1 MKKYYEPNE
10 VKIDLDNLEPFK
22 KKFSER
28 LESKSVTP
36 QELSLVIKFSVN
48 NSEFEKWLFDKM
60 KKLSGKD
67 NNLAEKLYDKID
79 LSYEFYLLCKKMNG
93 QKHETQ
99 NLRDTLIRFNKLM
112 AYYETGTDSFYE
124 DGQHNICDCVHTL
137 FLNFFNNLYMSQN
150 PQSELTS
157 AYYAK
162 NGTGRTVILK
172 NVIDNYKSNPKS
184 LRSTLLN
191 YFYSLGEGKH
201 SCVTCSKELS
211 VKTFYIPYI
220 EFDNNLIKK
229 ADLKHECR
237 HELETNYIPLEIFFN
252 HYGDIYEYQNA
263 RSCNQCSKSYM
274 VSVKKK
280 ICMIPR
286 DLIIRQDIAQKEYRI
301 DFPDYLDIYPCVTGS
316 DKKLYEFKRLNSVI
330 IYHYYDQESNSN
342 HYYCLSISKKDG
354 LWYLY
359 NDSLVKR
366 MYNNE
371 IDGGKNK
378 SCIRE
383 YKNQF
388 DTACYSKMNSE
399 QMLQYALSK
408 VKDKSYR
415 IDMIDKFFSLQEDK
429 NRERFVYLLMFAAV
443 QKIQNETVGIKSRFV
458 SDIFK
463 KIKGDDNFLDDNTM
477 DQHRKKIENEAKNYQ
492 TKSSNVKLIKKNQS
506 NTQSIN
512 SENTIK
518 QNKSSKSNKI
528 SASEIIFAVICF
540 IGAVISAIL
549 EFFVL
554 AAILISL
561 AIFSVFGKL
570 IASSCF
576 GCFESCMKPENN
588 KFPDSKFKNQYKDN
602 PQNLAFSKSKTENEE
617 YI

>member
-1 MKKYYEPNE
+1 M
-10 VKIDLDNLEPFK
+10 
-22 KKFSER
+22 
-28 LESKSVTP
+28 
-36 QELSLVIKFSVN
+36 
-48 NSEFEKWLFDKM
+48 
-60 KKLSGKD
+60 
-67 NNLAEKLYDKID
+67 
-79 LSYEFYLLCKKMNG
+79 
-93 QKHETQ
+93 
-99 NLRDTLIRFNKLM
+99 
-112 AYYETGTDSFYE
+112 
-124 DGQHNICDCVHTL
+124 
-137 FLNFFNNLYMSQN
+137 
-150 PQSELTS
+150 
-157 AYYAK
+157 
-162 NGTGRTVILK
+162 
-172 NVIDNYKSNPKS
+172 
-184 LRSTLLN
+184 
-191 YFYSLGEGKH
+191 
-201 SCVTCSKELS
+201 
-211 VKTFYIPYI
+211 
-220 EFDNNLIKK
+220 
-229 ADLKHECR
+229 
-237 HELETNYIPLEIFFN
+237 
-252 HYGDIYEYQNA
+252 
-263 RSCNQCSKSYM
+263 
-274 VSVKKK
+274 
-280 ICMIPR
+280 
-286 DLIIRQDIAQKEYRI
+286 
-301 DFPDYLDIYPCVTGS
+301 DIYPCVTGS

-330 IYHYYDQESNSN
+330 IYHYYDQESKSN

-477 DQHRKKIENEAKNYQ
+477 DQHRKKIEDEAKNYQ

-528 SASEIIFAVICF
+528 STSGIIFAVICF